1 MHIPNTLASAICI
14 LQKVG
19 QIVTVSWFQILET
32 FFQIENA
39 NVIPSWPFLTFK
51 FSARVKFYLIGTWI
65 NRNYVDRSTKAVHF
79 VKLHCQLKI
88 EAKLPQKV
96 ITLSLSG
103 DLKVFA
109 WDIGLSRS
117 FLKVNVIRVST
128 CTIVRLNP
136 ISHAGLLSVDHHL
149 AEHNVEE
156 FSPSVGNSCC
166 LDVDVPTLHGFRA
179 VKVKPGVEEGSVL
192 ASDYPTLGLR
202 REGSKVQFWLIWDV
216 HRQTVQIVYIVRVGS
231 DLVCNVRD

>member
-1 MHIPNTLASAICI
+1 M
-14 LQKVG
+14 
-19 QIVTVSWFQILET
+19 
-32 FFQIENA
+32 
-39 NVIPSWPFLTFK
+39 
-51 FSARVKFYLIGTWI
+51 
-65 NRNYVDRSTKAVHF
+65 
-79 VKLHCQLKI
+79 
-88 EAKLPQKV
+88 
-96 ITLSLSG
+96 
-103 DLKVFA
+103 
-109 WDIGLSRS
+109 
-117 FLKVNVIRVST
+117 KVNVIRVST

-202 REGSKVQFWLIWDV
+202 REGSKVQFWLI
-216 HRQTVQIVYIVRVGS
+216 
-231 DLVCNVRD
+231 